1 MILIEKNKNEQN
13 KKGIISEQ
21 INRNQKDWRYWDLLI
36 LQEKVNIEEE
46 KNRNARMGK
55 ILKGQIENFGKY
67 VEKIQNIEP
76 K

>member
-1 MILIEKNKNEQN
+1 LILIEKNKNEQN